1 MAMAATATTIP
12 SSSSSSF
19 WSKEQ
24 FVSVSQRGISISLRP
39 RKPLSLR
46 ASSSVA
52 SPPLPS
58 DANLDT
64 TPRLKGIY
72 VNNVIPALS
81 EEFKYANVLQVF
93 FCLFLHS
100 FVSLILILFPV
111 SS

>member
-1 MAMAATATTIP
+1 MAMAATATTLP

-24 FVSVSQRGISISLRP
+24 FVSVSQRGISISVRA

-52 SPPLPS
+52 SPPS

-64 TPRLKGIY
+64 MPRLKGIY

-81 EEFKYANVLQVF
+81 EEFKYGNVLQVF
-93 FCLFLHS
+93 FCLLLHS
-100 FVSLILILFPV
+100 FDSLIPILFSV